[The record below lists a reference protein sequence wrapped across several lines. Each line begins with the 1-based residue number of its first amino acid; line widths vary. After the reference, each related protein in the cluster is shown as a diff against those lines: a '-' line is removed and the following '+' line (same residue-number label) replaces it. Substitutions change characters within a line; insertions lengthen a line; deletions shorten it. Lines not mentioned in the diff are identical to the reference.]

1 MTTSGSVDF
10 SVSRD
15 NILTDALFL
24 AGAVGPEDT
33 VSTALVTHAA
43 RQLNKIVK
51 ALGAKRVGLWARK
64 TGYIL
69 PVSDTNQVILGP
81 SGGHATL
88 SYTQTTLSESAA
100 VGATSIELTATT
112 GFADTRYVGIE
123 LDDDTIQWTTQSGAV
138 SGSDIT
144 LAAALTEEASEGNYV
159 YVYTT
164 KLQRPLRV
172 TEAYRNG
179 LDDDSDTEMDVVG
192 KAVYESQNSKETEGE
207 PNLLSYDP
215 QLDNGIAYFWP
226 RFEDPRSVLRIVF
239 QRPFEDFDAAGDT
252 PDFPQEWYDPLTLLL
267 AVRLAPVYGMP
278 TADRQLLRQEAGEA
292 LALALEN
299 EPEEGS
305 YRIQIDMGHG

>member
-15 NILTDALFL
+15 NILTDALIIV
-24 AGAVGPEDT
+24 GAVGPDDT
-33 VSTALVTHAA
+33 VPTNWLTHAA

-69 PVSDTNQVILGP
+69 PVSDTNSILLGP

-88 SYTQTTLSESAA
+88 SYTQTTLASSAA
-100 VGATSIELTATT
+100 SGVSTISVSSAT
-112 GFADTRYVGIE
+112 GFADTRAIGIE
-123 LDDDTIQWTTQSGAV
+123 KDDGSMFWTTESGAP
-138 SGSDIT
+138 SSTTIT
-144 LAAALTEEASEGNYV
+144 LATALDGAASSGNYV

-172 TEAYRNG
+172 VEAYRVDLAG
-179 LDDDSDTEMDVVG
+179 GTEIEIDIEG
-192 KAVYESQNSKETEGE
+192 KAVYESQTTKAQEGE
-207 PNLLSYDP
+207 TLILSYDP
-215 QLDNGIAYFWP
+215 QLDNGAAYIWP
-226 RFEDPRSVLRIVF
+226 RFVDGGSVIKIIF

-252 PDFPQEWYDPLTLLL
+252 PDFPSEWWDALCLLL

-278 TADRQLLRQEAGEA
+278 AADRGVLRQEAGEA
-292 LALALEN
+292 LMLALEN

-305 YRIQIDMGHG
+305 YVIQADVRG